1 MEGKVVSVNVCDKK
15 GRCKTPVDMAVVKE
29 GYGIEG
35 DAHAS
40 SEWHRQ
46 VSLLAMESLRKM
58 QEFGLN
64 VSPGSFAENI
74 TTEGIDL
81 VSLPLGTRLSI
92 GEEVE
97 IEITQIG
104 KSCHSRCNI
113 YRQIGDCVMPREGV
127 FARVIKGGTIRPG
140 DRIVVHKGRREV
152 CLQAVSANGVSRQ
165 A

>member
-1 MEGKVVSVNVCDKK
+1 MKGKVVSVNVSDKK
-15 GRCKTPVDMAVVKE
+15 GRCKVPVDMAVVKE

-46 VSLLAMESLRKM
+46 VSLLAMESIRKM

-81 VSLPLGTRLSI
+81 TSLPLGTRLTL
-92 GEEVE
+92 GDEVE

-104 KSCHSRCNI
+104 KSCHSRCTI

-127 FARVIKGGTIRPG
+127 FARVIRGGIIRPG
-140 DRIVVHKGRREV
+140 DQVVVHQQRKEA
-152 CLQAVSANGVSRQ
+152 CLQAVRLGQ
-165 A
+165 AGNQT